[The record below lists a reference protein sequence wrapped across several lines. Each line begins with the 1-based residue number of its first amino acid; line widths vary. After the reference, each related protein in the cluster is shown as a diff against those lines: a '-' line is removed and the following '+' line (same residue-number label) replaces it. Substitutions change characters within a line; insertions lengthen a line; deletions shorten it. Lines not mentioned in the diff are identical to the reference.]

1 MATVVALI
9 CMPPSHMIGFDTAA
23 NRLDGL
29 DSYADLDRRKS
40 VEIRSMLDNPDI
52 EINAAEIEE
61 QAKLAA
67 REEKDRERE
76 DFKERKM
83 RARLSQAEALTV

>member
-1 MATVVALI
+1 
-9 CMPPSHMIGFDTAA
+9 MIGFDTAA